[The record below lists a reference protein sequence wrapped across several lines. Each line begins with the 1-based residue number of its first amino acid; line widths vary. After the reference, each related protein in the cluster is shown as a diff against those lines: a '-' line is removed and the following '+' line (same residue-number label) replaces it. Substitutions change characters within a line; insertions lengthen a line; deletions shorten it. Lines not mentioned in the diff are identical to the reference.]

1 LKAIF
6 FDVGGTLVHLDC
18 ARLSERLCDELDCE
32 LALDGF
38 PRAQSLAM
46 TTVAR
51 LALEGAGTTD
61 QLKAQ
66 FYTTL
71 LPQLGLAEDKLSQA
85 VECALRLAQTEM
97 LWRSADPAAA
107 PVLRELKRRGFTLGV
122 ISNSDGRL
130 ERSFALTDLTE
141 HFDFL
146 IDSFVVGV
154 EKPDPAIFQFALERA
169 GVAPH
174 EAAYVGDIYPVD
186 VIGARRAGLLP
197 ILYDPA
203 DLDTNTDC
211 LRIHHLDEL
220 LTLFPSAPPRPS
232 NGASGDAAT

>member
-1 LKAIF
+1 MRAGLPSNLKAIF
-6 FDVGGTLVHLDC
+6 FDAGGTLVHLDC
-18 ARLSERLCDELDCE
+18 ARLGQCLSDELGCE
-32 LALDGF
+32 LALDSF

-46 TTVAR
+46 TTIAR
-51 LALEGAGTTD
+51 LTVEGAGTTD

-71 LPQLGLAEDKLSQA
+71 LPHLGLTEDKLSPA
-85 VECALRLAQTEM
+85 VECALRLAQAEM

-107 PVLRELKRRGFTLGV
+107 PVLRELKRRGFALGV

-130 ERSFALTDLTE
+130 ERSFALAGLTE
-141 HFDFL
+141 HFDFF

-154 EKPDPAIFQFALERA
+154 EKPDPAIFRFALERA

-174 EAAYVGDIYPVD
+174 EAAYVGDIYPID
-186 VIGARRAGLLP
+186 VLGARRAGLLP

-203 DLDTNTDC
+203 DLEANADC
-211 LRIHHLDEL
+211 LRIRHLDEL
-220 LTLFPSAPPRPS
+220 LTLFPAAP
-232 NGASGDAAT
+232 